1 MTCENRQAVSFHK
14 ICSGCGNV
22 KNMSLSE
29 RVYFCVCGVNFDRET
44 QLSMLKMKQDVYLH

>member
-14 ICSGCGNV
+14 IWSDCENV

-44 QLSMLKMKQDVYLH
+44 